1 VKRHIQDYKDIIN
14 MPRHISDRH
23 PHMSVHDRAAQFAPF
38 AALTGHAEAIQ
49 ESARTVDKKITLA
62 EDAVSDILEKLN
74 YIRLQHEKQQIS
86 ITYFVPDSKKK
97 YGGHYITKNAAV
109 KKTDDINQLLILAD
123 GTEIPYD
130 DILEIEIG

>member
-1 VKRHIQDYKDIIN
+1 MKRHIQDYKDIIN

-38 AALTGHAEAIQ
+38 AALTGHAEAVQ

-74 YIRLQHEKQQIS
+74 YIRLHTERQQVS
-86 ITYFVPDSKKK
+86 ITYFVRDSKKK
-97 YGGHYITKNAAV
+97 YGGQYITQNADV
-109 KKTDDINQLLILAD
+109 KRTDDINQLLILAD

-130 DILEIEIG
+130 DILEIETG

>member
-1 VKRHIQDYKDIIN
+1 MKRHIQDYKDIIN

-38 AALTGHAEAIQ
+38 AALTGHAEAVQ

-86 ITYFVPDSKKK
+86 ITYFVRDSKKK

-123 GTEIPYD
+123 GAEIPYG
-130 DILEIEIG
+130 DILEIEVG